1 VVANM
6 SMSLDGFIEDAS
18 GGVDALFG
26 WYAGGAEV
34 VAMPG
39 DDREFRTSPASADHI
54 RATIA
59 ATGALVCGRRLF
71 DLTRAW
77 GGRHPAGVSVFVVT
91 HRVPDNWA
99 HPDAPFTSSPT
110 G

>member
-1 VVANM
+1 
-6 SMSLDGFIEDAS
+6 
-18 GGVDALFG
+18 
-26 WYAGGAEV
+26 
-34 VAMPG
+34 MPG
-39 DDREFRTSPASADHI
+39 DDREFRTSQVSADHM

-59 ATGALVCGRRLF
+59 ATGVLVCGRRLF